1 MKPLKEM
8 SIEELK
14 EYDKCCAEHIE
25 NAKRIGAAMNNF
37 LEVYRNRSKEENL
50 NSILKIEEIIDL
62 HEKQGRELDI
72 VTTLPEGCRE
82 TLKVFKSLAKLN

>member
-14 EYDKCCAEHIE
+14 EYDERCTEHSE
-25 NAKRIGAAMNNF
+25 NVKRICAAMNNF

-50 NSILKIEEIIDL
+50 NSILKIEETIDL
-62 HEKQGRELDI
+62 HEKQGRELGM
-72 VTTLPEGCRE
+72 VTTLPEACRE
-82 TLKVFKSLAKLN
+82 TLKVFKSLAKLD